1 MAYVEKYN
9 RRRAVNYAKRW
20 AYERNPRYY
29 DYSGIGGDCTNFVS
43 QCLYAGSGVMNYTP
57 TFGWYY
63 INANDKSPSWTG
75 VQYLYDFLVSN
86 TQRGVFGVEIGLEDV
101 SDGDVIQLYGD
112 GRFYHSMLVVSHGDK
127 PTAENTLI
135 ATHSFNALNRPLSTY
150 KFESFRVVLI
160 EGVYI

>member
-1 MAYVEKYN
+1 
-9 RRRAVNYAKRW
+9 
-20 AYERNPRYY
+20 
-29 DYSGIGGDCTNFVS
+29 
-43 QCLYAGSGVMNYTP
+43 MNYTP

-75 VQYLYDFLVSN
+75 VQYLYEFLVSN

-150 KFESFRVVLI
+150 KFESFRVVRI

>member
-101 SDGDVIQLYGD
+101 SDGDVI
-112 GRFYHSMLVVSHGDK
+112 SSC
-127 PTAENTLI
+127 
-135 ATHSFNALNRPLSTY
+135 
-150 KFESFRVVLI
+150 
-160 EGVYI
+160 